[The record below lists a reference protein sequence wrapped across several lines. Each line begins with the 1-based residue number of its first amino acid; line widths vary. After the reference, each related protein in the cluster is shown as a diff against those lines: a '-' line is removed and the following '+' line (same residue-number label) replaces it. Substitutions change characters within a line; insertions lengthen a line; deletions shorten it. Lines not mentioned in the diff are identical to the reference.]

1 MALKLV
7 NKKVVNVNP
16 PSRLTK
22 KQLENIANRPVDNER
37 IQRALK
43 TMQHVGVSRRK
54 IIGL

>member
-43 TMQHVGVSRRK
+43 TMQNVGVSRRK

>member
-22 KQLENIANRPVDNER
+22 KQLENIANSPVDNER

-43 TMQHVGVSRRK
+43 TMQHVGVSQRK